1 MKKVLSL
8 VAIAG
13 MFAVVACG
21 PSKEEVEAKEKAKK
35 DSIEAVEKARQDSVA
50 KAAEMEKARLD
61 SIAKVEEAEK
71 ARQDS
76 IAKAEEEA
84 KNKKGSTKPAAP
96 KKQEPTAPKST
107 GGRSGATKQ

>member
-21 PSKEEVEAKEKAKK
+21 PSKEEVEAKEKARK

-50 KAAEMEKARLD
+50 QAAEAEKARLD
-61 SIAKVEEAEK
+61 SIAKVEEQEK

-76 IAKAEEEA
+76 IAKAEEA

-96 KKQEPTAPKST
+96 KKQEPTAPKSS